1 MRIIKSMLTSIGLL
15 AATAGTALAT
25 PLAMLQDPQSPVQ
38 VDVHT
43 TESHTVWY
51 TNPMWLAIGGIV
63 VLLIIVLAVM
73 ASRGG
78 KDSGSSTTVV
88 R

>member
-1 MRIIKSMLTSIGLL
+1 MRIIKAMLASVGLSL
-15 AATAGTALAT
+15 AAVSTTLAAPIAL
-25 PLAMLQDPQSPVQ
+25 LQDPAAPVK
-38 VDVHT
+38 VDVTT

-51 TNPMWLAIGGIV
+51 TNPVWLVIGGIV

-73 ASRGG
+73 AARGR
-78 KDSGSSTTVV
+78 DGSSTTVV

>member
-1 MRIIKSMLTSIGLL
+1 MRVIKTMLASMSLVF
-15 AATAGTALAT
+15 ATATSAMAA
-25 PLAMLQDPQSPVQ
+25 PLARLQDPQSPVK

-43 TESHTVWY
+43 TESHTTWY
-51 TNPMWLAIGGIV
+51 TDPLWLGIGALV

-73 ASRGG
+73 AARG
-78 KDSGSSTTVV
+78 KDSSTTVV

>member
-1 MRIIKSMLTSIGLL
+1 MRIIKTMLTSIGLL
-15 AATAGTALAT
+15 AAAAGTAMAT
-25 PLAMLQDPQSPVQ
+25 PLAMVQDPQSPVK
-38 VDVHT
+38 VDVST

-51 TNPMWLAIGGIV
+51 TNPLWLAIGGIV

-73 ASRGG
+73 ASRGRDG
-78 KDSGSSTTVV
+78 GSSTTVV

>member
-1 MRIIKSMLTSIGLL
+1 MRVIKTMLASIGLAFATATSAVAAPL
-15 AATAGTALAT
+15 AA
-25 PLAMLQDPQSPVQ
+25 LQDPQSPVK

-51 TNPMWLAIGGIV
+51 TDPVWLAIGAVV
-63 VLLIIVLAVM
+63 VLLIIVLAV
-73 ASRGG
+73 AAARGR
-78 KDSGSSTTVV
+78 DSGSSTTVV